1 MSRSSLSRQPDG
13 VAHPVAVAVAA
24 TASAAAL
31 PAVPGREREPVNGRE

>member
-13 VAHPVAVAVAA
+13 VAHPVAVAA

-31 PAVPGREREPVNGRE
+31 PTVPGREREPVNGWE